1 MICPRDFT
9 PGPKNRRE
17 SILVVEDERMVA
29 LDIERLVRGM
39 GYEVIGISDSG
50 EEAVEMARALRP
62 GLVLMD
68 IRLKGAMDG
77 IEAAALIQKIHDT
90 PVIYLTAYA
99 DDTTLERARLT
110 GPFGYLIKPFEDRE
124 LRLTIE
130 MALYKHRLDA
140 KLLDNRIWLATT
152 LKSIGDAVLTTDPDG
167 MVRFLNPAA
176 EALLQ
181 RAEEQARDMP
191 VSEVFRVLDEET
203 LAPLALPLPDPSGG
217 AASRDMLLVTSSGEK
232 LPISSSVAP
241 IANEQGELLGAVFVF
256 RDIAEKKKAEESLRR
271 SVAQLRQT
279 LEETVSALAAM
290 SEKRDLYTAGHQQ
303 RVAHLACAMAE
314 EMGLHGDRVNGL
326 RVAGKL
332 HDIGKISVPAEILA
346 KPSRLTPIEMSIM
359 KTHSEAGF
367 EILKRVSFPWPV
379 ARMVLQ
385 HHERLDGSGYPEG
398 LRGDE
403 IMLEA
408 RILAVADV
416 VEAMSSHR
424 PYRATLGLERA
435 LDEVGMHKGGLYDP
449 EAVDACLRLFQHKNF
464 TFEAETP

>member
-1 MICPRDFT
+1 
-9 PGPKNRRE
+9 
-17 SILVVEDERMVA
+17 MVA

-314 EMGLHGDRVNGL
+314 EMGLQGDRVNGL

>member
-1 MICPRDFT
+1 
-9 PGPKNRRE
+9 
-17 SILVVEDERMVA
+17 
-29 LDIERLVRGM
+29 
-39 GYEVIGISDSG
+39 
-50 EEAVEMARALRP
+50 
-62 GLVLMD
+62 
-68 IRLKGAMDG
+68 
-77 IEAAALIQKIHDT
+77 
-90 PVIYLTAYA
+90 
-99 DDTTLERARLT
+99 
-110 GPFGYLIKPFEDRE
+110 
-124 LRLTIE
+124 
-130 MALYKHRLDA
+130 
-140 KLLDNRIWLATT
+140 
-152 LKSIGDAVLTTDPDG
+152 

-314 EMGLHGDRVNGL
+314 EMGLQGDRVNGL